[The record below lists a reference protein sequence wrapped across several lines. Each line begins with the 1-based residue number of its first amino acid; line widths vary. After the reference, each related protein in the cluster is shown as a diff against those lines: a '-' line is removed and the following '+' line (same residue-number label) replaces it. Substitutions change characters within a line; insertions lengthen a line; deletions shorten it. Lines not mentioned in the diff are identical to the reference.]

1 MARRSRPVSAY
12 RNIPIIGSV
21 AAGSPLLAVENS
33 IGHLSIGDDFETSD
47 IVFAYVVE
55 GDDMDGAG
63 IMDGDHIV
71 IQSPETAETGDA
83 VLVKAAGRFFVRRYL
98 VSGSTVH
105 LFREQQARGLVEDT
119 KIVDFEIVGIVVGL
133 LRKYF

>member
-1 MARRSRPVSAY
+1 
-12 RNIPIIGSV
+12 
-21 AAGSPLLAVENS
+21 
-33 IGHLSIGDDFETSD
+33 
-47 IVFAYVVE
+47 
-55 GDDMDGAG
+55 
-63 IMDGDHIV
+63 
-71 IQSPETAETGDA
+71 
-83 VLVKAAGRFFVRRYL
+83 